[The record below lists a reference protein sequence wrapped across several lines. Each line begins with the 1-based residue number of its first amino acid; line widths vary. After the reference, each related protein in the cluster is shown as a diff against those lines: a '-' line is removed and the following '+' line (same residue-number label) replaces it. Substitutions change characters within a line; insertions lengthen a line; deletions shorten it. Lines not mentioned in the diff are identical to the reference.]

1 MDSFRDSSINNEHN
15 SGTDDTKASEEMDSK
30 LNITNK
36 KQQIWARRK
45 TNLDVEKPPGLS
57 RSYSFD
63 SILSRTRVVD
73 AQDDPSLPPYDTIEN
88 YISPRPKY
96 LRFNPDRHSAILARQ
111 ENVTRLIKGM
121 SFDCGV
127 LFLDVESSDDCSVE
141 DTEGLV
147 KESLVSTHDESE
159 GEKEEFQDGNG
170 WSRNVLLQ
178 YLIVVILLTLM
189 IVTIC
194 LMNSPTVSHS
204 EVGYTCFS
212 PMKWD
217 TKDLKLSSYE
227 LVKMQHGHTT
237 KVTEIEVDVNKDEI
251 DEMETRQIEAEKES
265 YAHILGADLDVA
277 EESAIV
283 KPTVEEDDSTNN
295 GPYDTKTEGKK
306 DTDTLLSKL
315 ANVDPKLA
323 AFSGVVVIILACAS
337 VLYYLIHRV
346 TVSAHK
352 NEVSEESSS
361 SVGSGS
367 IYSESSNF

>member
-1 MDSFRDSSINNEHN
+1 MN
-15 SGTDDTKASEEMDSK
+15 SK

-45 TNLDVEKPPGLS
+45 TTIDVEKPPGLS

-96 LRFNPDRHSAILARQ
+96 LRFNPDRHSEILARQ

-141 DTEGLV
+141 DTEDLV

-159 GEKEEFQDGNG
+159 GEKEEFQDG
-170 WSRNVLLQ
+170 
-178 YLIVVILLTLM
+178 
-189 IVTIC
+189 
-194 LMNSPTVSHS
+194 
-204 EVGYTCFS
+204 FS
-212 PMKWD
+212 LMKWD

-237 KVTEIEVDVNKDEI
+237 KVTEIE
-251 DEMETRQIEAEKES
+251 
-265 YAHILGADLDVA
+265 ILGADLGQNDGNNDETDKIRNPRSLTKEETESRRSEPEKESYIQILGAVLGQKDVA

-295 GPYDTKTEGKK
+295 DPYDTETEGIK
-306 DTDTLLSKL
+306 DTDTLL
-315 ANVDPKLA
+315 
-323 AFSGVVVIILACAS
+323 
-337 VLYYLIHRV
+337 V
-346 TVSAHK
+346 TTSAHK

-367 IYSESSNF
+367 IYSESSKFERSSGYSSSPRSFTVEKMIVKKQ